1 MFEWIN
7 FALILFSLAMFA
19 FFYSLST
26 LPVTLSERRGE
37 RAWKECG
44 IYRFIAIL
52 FEFAATIFIFLWI
65 CYPIPPMD
73 WPIHQ
78 HWWVGVIIAIII
90 AIPSTAFMIVGML
103 HAGKEISTPS
113 KETPMYGGIYN
124 HIRHPQTLGEMSL
137 FIALGFAVNSWFM
150 VLVLTAYV
158 LLYTPI
164 MIIIEEKDLIKRFG
178 ESYLEYRKRA
188 GALWP
193 KRKRN

>member
-7 FALILFSLAMFA
+7 FALILFSLVMFA

-65 CYPIPPMD
+65 CYPFPPID

-78 HWWVGVIIAIII
+78 HWWVGIIISIII

-103 HAGKEISTPS
+103 HAGKETSAPS

-124 HIRHPQTLGEMSL
+124 YIRHPQTLGEMSL

-178 ESYLEYRKRA
+178 ESYLEYRKRV
-188 GALWP
+188 GALWL